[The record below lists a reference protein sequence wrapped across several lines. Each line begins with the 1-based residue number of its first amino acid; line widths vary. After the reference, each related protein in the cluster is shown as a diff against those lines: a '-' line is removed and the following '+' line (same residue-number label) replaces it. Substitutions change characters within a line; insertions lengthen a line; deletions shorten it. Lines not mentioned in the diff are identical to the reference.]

1 MIEKVKIQSI
11 FKNIIAL
18 ILEFQKINNN
28 RFSKISEQI
37 YSNFNNFSKYI
48 LDLNAQL
55 SNYQLRPD
63 YNQDPEYIERI
74 DRYRKDLEKEKN
86 KTKTLKNNFE
96 FVIGQTKLD
105 TDKLNSLIEDLT
117 FMIKDL

>member
-18 ILEFQKINNN
+18 ILEYQKVNNN
-28 RFSKISEQI
+28 MFSKISEQI
-37 YSNFNNFSKYI
+37 YTNSSNFSKHI
-48 LDLNAQL
+48 LDLNTQL

-63 YNQDPEYIERI
+63 YNQDPKYIERI
-74 DRYRKDLEKEKN
+74 DRHRKDLEKEKN
-86 KTKTLKNNFE
+86 KTKTLKNNFK

-105 TDKLNSLIEDLT
+105 TDKLNSLIEDLN
-117 FMIKDL
+117 FMIEDL